1 MKKSLVI
8 SLLLVFIF
16 FCRCSEDN
24 DIEIRKTTQAYIF
37 IPAAVSKQIRLV
49 LATKNLHYSTN
60 SRSWEGEGDLVEF
73 NLLSLEDNSL
83 VAVNYAINMPS
94 APPIESAFVAVKFNA
109 AKDVLTDKQEPA
121 TSGYLNIVAST
132 PIVEPTDFLRF
143 DYNLV
148 IGSKVLNSRY
158 IGPVIFIYE
167 S

>member
-8 SLLLVFIF
+8 SLLFLFISF
-16 FCRCSEDN
+16 FGCNEDDN
-24 DIEIRKTTQAYIF
+24 IEIRKTTQAYIF

-49 LATKNLHYSTN
+49 LATKNLHYSEA
-60 SRSWEGEGDLVEF
+60 SGSWEGEGDLVEF

-83 VAVNYAINMPS
+83 VAVNYAIDLPL

-109 AKDVLTDKQEPA
+109 SKDVLTDKQKPA

-143 DYNLV
+143 DYNLIV
-148 IGSKVLNSRY
+148 GSKELKGHY